1 MPCVNDDIHLEHEL
15 TEYALGQAH
24 PFVHTWLG
32 DRLRKDLRK
41 STSSMIALI
50 TDVEAARTFSEA
62 MSVLGL
68 PPDPFRARLLEIDGY
83 RFLAQ
88 IHFPDRS
95 GKLPYVEVY
104 RASTPLGAIDDQIIV
119 RKLRDRFDIFRPQR
133 VRFFQSTHIPMLAPA
148 TRVDQHFLVAPARD
162 MATRPEPPGFGRVV
176 LRRPRNLDFY
186 PRYVEAYEQMFTARP
201 QLRGQV
207 RIEPEKSLANCLEQE
222 LLFEIYVDDAWAGI
236 VAASTETFA
245 GVTGCYM
252 NEIVLEGAARGQ
264 GLGPAVHQHFA
275 KVVAAE
281 NPSGVITGMIASV
294 NVPSLKT
301 AMRAGRIEVGAW
313 HWWYSPPDGPT

>member
-1 MPCVNDDIHLEHEL
+1 MPRGNDPISIEHEL

-24 PFVHTWLG
+24 PLVHTWLG
-32 DRLRKDLRK
+32 EQLREDLRK

-50 TDVEAARTFSEA
+50 TDDEAARSFSET

-68 PPDPFRARLLEIDGY
+68 PPDPFKARLLEIDGH

-88 IHFPDRS
+88 IHFTDRS

-104 RASTPLGAIDDQIIV
+104 RASTPLGAIDDPIIL
-119 RKLRDRFDIFRPQR
+119 RKLRDRFDVFVPQR
-133 VRFFQSTHIPMLAPA
+133 VRFFHSAHVPMRAPL

-162 MATRPEPPGFGRVV
+162 MAARPVAPGFERIV

-186 PRYVEAYEQMFTARP
+186 TRYVEAYERMFAARP
-201 QLRGQV
+201 QLRGKV
-207 RIEPEKSLANCLEQE
+207 RIEPEKSLANCFEQG
-222 LLFEIYVDDAWAGI
+222 LLYEIHVDGGWAGI
-236 VAASTETFA
+236 VAASRETIA

-264 GLGPAVHQHFA
+264 RLGPAVHQHFA
-275 KVVAAE
+275 KIAAAE
-281 NPSGVITGMIASV
+281 NPLGIITGMIASV

-301 AMRAGRIEVGAW
+301 AMRAGRIEIGAW
-313 HWWYSPPDGPT
+313 HWWEVS

>member
-1 MPCVNDDIHLEHEL
+1 MPCVNDAIHLEHEL

-88 IHFPDRS
+88 IHFADRS

-119 RKLRDRFDIFRPQR
+119 RKLRDRFDVFRPQG
-133 VRFFQSTHIPMLAPA
+133 VRFFHSTHIPMLAPA
-148 TRVDQHFLVAPARD
+148 TQVDQHFLVAPARD
-162 MATRPEPPGFGRVV
+162 MAMRPEAPGFGRVV

-207 RIEPEKSLANCLEQE
+207 RIEPEKSLVNCLEQE

-236 VAASTETFA
+236 VAASSETRWGDRVLYERNRPRRRGPRPGPGSCCPPAFCK
-245 GVTGCYM
+245 GGGCR
-252 NEIVLEGAARGQ
+252 ESFGRRHRHDRVGQRAVLKDRDACRTHRSWSMA
-264 GLGPAVHQHFA
+264 L
-275 KVVAAE
+275 VVF
-281 NPSGVITGMIASV
+281 T
-294 NVPSLKT
+294 T
-301 AMRAGRIEVGAW
+301 
-313 HWWYSPPDGPT
+313 